1 MILMNSMK
9 VSIIGSSQDAIF
21 FIKRSE
27 FLKKDIKF
35 SIFDSKEIQ
44 DNLKKTYNSVEIPWN
59 ISDEIIKELR
69 DILKT
74 YHYKSEEQH
83 MSKDVATS
91 LENLLGAVKGDL
103 FN

>member
-1 MILMNSMK
+1 MVNK
-9 VSIIGSSQDAIF
+9 YPTT
-21 FIKRSE
+21 E
-27 FLKKDIKF
+27 
-35 SIFDSKEIQ
+35 
-44 DNLKKTYNSVEIPWN
+44 
-59 ISDEIIKELR
+59 EIIKELR

-103 FN
+103 YK